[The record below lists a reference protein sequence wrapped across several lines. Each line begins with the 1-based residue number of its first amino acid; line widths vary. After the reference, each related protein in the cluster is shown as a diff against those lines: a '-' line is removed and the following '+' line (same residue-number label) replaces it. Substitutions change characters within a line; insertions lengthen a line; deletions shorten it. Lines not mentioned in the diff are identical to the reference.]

1 MKKKKLTKILFLC
14 SLSSFVITLILEFSQ
29 RYNQILFILR
39 HSTLYLGIAFLVSA
53 VVSYFYSIYKR
64 YFIKKQINF
73 FYLNIPTLI
82 VLLVALIWI
91 ADTRLDFIAE
101 NEVPHYT
108 NEILYDEHNN
118 KIYESILVGIEPV
131 VELIEKTDNT
141 LVIHIEEKCECKQN
155 SHYIEE
161 LHPNSELERYID
173 GSVEIV
179 VDIIV
184 LYNDDSSIDSY
195 TIEETR
201 LITYKPD
208 GLSKHYGYVSRKLE
222 VFNEYN
228 LDNFRATQNSYYLA
242 KIMTEQEFADTP
254 IINHHDFTYDQ
265 ASQSIVTV
273 YRTLDDTNSE
283 IYIMEVL
290 EEDAD
295 VNELA
300 ILRRSETNSNK
311 VVISFE
317 ESPNRNVPEFVW
329 STQSV
334 KSEVSGRFIIDDS
347 RIRYEQSYNEA
358 NVERG
363 AGSHEILKEFDYSN
377 DKYTLSTN
385 DHTID
390 GNDHS
395 NTGISKYGDIFSS
408 TEYIEIVKRPKYALE
423 DILYPE
429 NPFEINNINLYQID
443 KDDFGYTVSH
453 FIDSSPYDP
462 FKTHENSNLMLSDE
476 FESPINGYFGY
487 SSMLFQGTYFPT
499 MIYENNEMLNFIT
512 QE

>member
-64 YFIKKQINF
+64 YFIKRQINF
-73 FYLNIPTLI
+73 VYLNIPTLI
-82 VLLVALIWI
+82 LLLVALIWI

-101 NEVPHYT
+101 NEVPHYI

-161 LHPNSELERYID
+161 LNPNSDLERYID

-179 VDIIV
+179 IDIIV
-184 LYNDDSSIDSY
+184 LYNNENSIDRYS
-195 TIEETR
+195 IEETR
-201 LITYKPD
+201 LITYEPD

-222 VFNEYN
+222 VYNEYST
-228 LDNFRATQNSYYLA
+228 DVFKATQSSYYFA
-242 KIMTEQEFADTP
+242 KFMTEQEFVDTP
-254 IINHHDFTYDQ
+254 IINHHDFTNVQ
-265 ASQSIVTV
+265 ASQNVVTV
-273 YRTLDDTNSE
+273 YRTLDDANSE

-290 EEDAD
+290 EEGTD

-300 ILRRSETNSNK
+300 LLRRSETDSNEMI
-311 VVISFE
+311 ISFE
-317 ESPNRNVPEFVW
+317 ESPNRNVPELIW
-329 STQSV
+329 SFQSV

-363 AGSHEILKEFDYSN
+363 AGFHEILKEFDYSI

-385 DHTID
+385 NHTID

-395 NTGISKYGDIFSS
+395 NTGISKYSDLFSS

-429 NPFEINNINLYQID
+429 NPFEINNINLYLID

-453 FIDSSPYDP
+453 YIDASPYDP
-462 FKTHENSNLMLSDE
+462 FNPHENSNLMFFDE
-476 FESPINGYFGY
+476 YEPSIDGYFNY

-499 MIYENNEMLNFIT
+499 MIYENNQMMNFIL